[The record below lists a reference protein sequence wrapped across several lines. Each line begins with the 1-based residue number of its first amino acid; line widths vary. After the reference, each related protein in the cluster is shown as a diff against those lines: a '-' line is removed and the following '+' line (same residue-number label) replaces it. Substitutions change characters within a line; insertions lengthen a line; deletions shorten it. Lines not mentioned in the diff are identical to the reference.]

1 MKFLQ
6 REDLVK
12 GKRRTEI
19 LCNSIEEFFLLCNVL
34 SKKCQLVRDYTVH
47 RQDNSITRIVHFYNE
62 TKDLTY
68 SIIYRQWDDKYSK
81 MAYRYKYNKEHTIRL
96 NMRNN
101 KQLIAWT
108 NFFKDIADKVE
119 IDYLS
124 LTKIYYVA
132 DYIIKLKI
140 EID

>member
-19 LCNSIEEFFLLCNVL
+19 LCNSIEEFFILCTVLNRKFKLL
-34 SKKCQLVRDYTVH
+34 KDYYINRKGT
-47 RQDNSITRIVHFYNE
+47 TRAVHFYNE
-62 TKDLTY
+62 EKNLTY
-68 SIIYRQWDDKYSK
+68 SILYRGWEDKFNKLANIYKH
-81 MAYRYKYNKEHTIRL
+81 NKEHTIRL
-96 NMRNN
+96 TMRNN
-101 KQLIAWT
+101 KQLLAWT
-108 NFFKDIADKVE
+108 NFFKDIADKIE

-132 DYIIKLKI
+132 DYVIKVKI

>member
-12 GKRRTEI
+12 GQRRTEI
-19 LCNSIEEFFLLCNVL
+19 LCNSIQEFFILCNVL
-34 SKKCQLVRDYTVH
+34 NRKFKLIKDYYINRNGT
-47 RQDNSITRIVHFYNE
+47 TRAVHFYNE
-62 TKDLTY
+62 VKNLTY
-68 SIIYRQWDDKYSK
+68 SILYRGWEDDFNKLEYI
-81 MAYRYKYNKEHTIRL
+81 YKYNKEHTIRL

-132 DYIIKLKI
+132 DYIIKVKI